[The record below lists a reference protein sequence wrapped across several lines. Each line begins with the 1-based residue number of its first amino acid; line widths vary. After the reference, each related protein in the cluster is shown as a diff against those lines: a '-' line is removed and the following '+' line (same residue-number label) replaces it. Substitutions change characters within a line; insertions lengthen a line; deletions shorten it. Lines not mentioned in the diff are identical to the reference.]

1 MGRAVILTHQI
12 PPLTIAV
19 PLLVAA
25 FLAAGRDFW
34 PRRLTEILALGTSI
48 LDVILTGRLLQLSL
62 AQPIVYWM
70 GGWRPR
76 GGVAIG
82 ISLVID
88 PMGAGAALLASLLV
102 AAACVY
108 SLKYFESVGTL
119 FHVLILVF
127 LAGMCGFSL
136 SGDVFNLFVWFEL
149 MGAAAYALCG
159 YKTEDPKPLQGALNF
174 AVTNT
179 VGAFLALTGVALLYG
194 RTGALNMAQ
203 IGRAMSSPG
212 HSSPDA
218 LALAAFA
225 FITCGFF
232 VKAAAVPFHF
242 WLDDAHAVAPTPVCL
257 LFSGVMVELGLYGAL
272 RVYWTVFAG
281 PLGPHQPQLRGILMG
296 FAVLTAVVGGV
307 MCFAQRNLKRLLA
320 FSTVSHVGIMMMG
333 VALLKAS
340 ALGAVAIYVLAH
352 GAVKAA
358 LFCYG
363 GILLHRFSS
372 VDEMELHGQGRTMP
386 VTGGLFALS
395 ALLLASLPPFG
406 LFKGEALLSETAK
419 PSGYGWITLVASLAA
434 ALTGGAVL
442 RVAARVFLGWGEKR
456 DTEGKKI
463 KEKRETSGG
472 RTRTPAVMSG
482 TAAVLVFAAVAIG
495 LVPQLKSGARKAAID
510 MADTAGYQSR
520 VLDGT
525 PLPASAPGRPPV
537 ETVEFVRGLA
547 TALAAVILAA
557 AALFQRRLPRA
568 ASAASRYFSAAIDP
582 LRKLHSGHIGDYIAW
597 LTVGVAAL
605 GGLLTLAFR

>member
-1 MGRAVILTHQI
+1 MTLTHQI
-12 PPLTIAV
+12 PPLPIAI

-48 LDVILTGRLLQLSL
+48 LNVILTARLLELSL

-82 ISLVID
+82 VSLTID

-136 SGDVFNLFVWFEL
+136 TGDLFNLFVWFEL

-194 RTGALNMAQ
+194 RSGALNMAQ
-203 IGRAMSSPG
+203 IGRALSQAG
-212 HSSPDA
+212 HSPDA
-218 LALAAFA
+218 LALTAFA
-225 FITCGFF
+225 FITCGFL

-257 LFSGVMVELGLYGAL
+257 LLSGVMVELGLYGAL

-281 PLGPHQPQLRGILMG
+281 LLGSHQVQLRGILMG
-296 FAVLTAVVGGV
+296 FAVVTAIVGGV

-358 LFCYG
+358 LFCYS

-372 VDEMELHGQGRTMP
+372 VDEMELHGYGRGMP

-406 LFKGEALLSETAK
+406 LFTGEALLSETAK
-419 PSGYGWITLVASLAA
+419 PSGYGWIALVASLAA

-456 DTEGKKI
+456 ETEGKKI
-463 KEKRETSGG
+463 KEERETSGG
-472 RTRTPAVMSG
+472 QTRTPAVMSG
-482 TAAVLVFAAVAIG
+482 TAVVLVFAAVALG

-510 MADTAGYQSR
+510 MTDTAGYQSR
-520 VLDGT
+520 VLDRT
-525 PLPASAPGRPPV
+525 PLPAPAPGGAPV
-537 ETVEFVRGLA
+537 EAGEFVRGLA
-547 TALAAVILAA
+547 TVFAAVVFAA
-557 AALFQRRLPRA
+557 GALFQRRLPRA
-568 ASAASRYFSAAIDP
+568 AGAGSHYLSAAIEP

-597 LTVGVAAL
+597 LTLGVAAM

>member
-1 MGRAVILTHQI
+1 MGRAVTLTHQI
-12 PPLTIAV
+12 PPLPIAF

-34 PRRLTEILALGTSI
+34 PRRLTESLALGTSI
-48 LDVILTGRLLQLSL
+48 LNVILTARLLELSF

-76 GGVAIG
+76 GGVALG
-82 ISLVID
+82 ISLTID
-88 PMGAGAALLASLLV
+88 PVGAGAALLASLLV
-102 AAACVY
+102 VAAFVF
-108 SLKYFESVGTL
+108 SFKYFESVGTL
-119 FHVLILVF
+119 FHVLMLVF

-136 SGDVFNLFVWFEL
+136 SGDMFNLFVWFEL

-203 IGRAMSSPG
+203 IGRAMSSAG
-212 HSSPDA
+212 HSPDA
-218 LALAAFA
+218 LALTAFA
-225 FITCGFF
+225 FITCGFL
-232 VKAAAVPFHF
+232 VKAAVAPFHF
-242 WLDDAHAVAPTPVCL
+242 WLDDAHAVAPTPVCM

-281 PLGPHQPQLRGILMG
+281 LLGSHQAPLRGILMG
-296 FAVLTAVVGGV
+296 FALLTAIVGGV

-340 ALGAVAIYVLAH
+340 ALGAIAIYVLAH

-358 LFCYG
+358 LFCYS
-363 GILLHRFSS
+363 GILLHRFSA
-372 VDEMELHGQGRTMP
+372 VDEMELHGHGRAMP
-386 VTGGLFALS
+386 ATGALFGFS

-406 LFKGEALLSETAK
+406 LFTGEALLGETAK
-419 PSGYGWITLVASLAA
+419 RSGYGWIALVASLAA

-442 RVAARVFLGWGEKR
+442 RVGARVFLGWGDKR
-456 DTEGKKI
+456 KVEGKKI
-463 KEKRETSGG
+463 KEERETSGG
-472 RTRTPAVMSG
+472 QTRTPAVMSG
-482 TAAVLVFAAVAIG
+482 TAAVLVFAALAIG
-495 LVPQLKSGARKAAID
+495 FVPQLKVGARKAAVD
-510 MADTAGYQSR
+510 MTDTAGYQSR
-520 VLDGT
+520 VLDRT
-525 PLPASAPGRPPV
+525 PLPPPAPVRTPV
-537 ETVEFVRGLA
+537 EAGEFARGLA
-547 TALAAVILAA
+547 TVLAAVALAA

-568 ASAASRYFSAAIDP
+568 ARAASRSLSAGIEP

-597 LTVGVAAL
+597 LTVGVAAM